1 MKVKICGITTLD
13 DAMAAIDADA
23 DMLGFNFYEKSPRY
37 ISPHACADIIADIPM
52 GIVFHVGVFVNAE
65 AADILRIIEE
75 CRLDLAQLSGDE
87 PPQLLHFLGERA
99 FKALRPVDEDSLQ
112 ADLAR
117 FPARTGK
124 PSWLVDAY
132 RPDAYGGTGHS
143 ADWQLAANLAW
154 QTPILLAGG
163 LKPENVAQA
172 VEQVQPWG
180 VDVASGVEISP
191 GVKDPYKMREFIKNA
206 KSAEVIRR

>member
-1 MKVKICGITTLD
+1 MKVKICGITSID
-13 DAMAAIDADA
+13 DALAAVGAGA
-23 DMLGFNFYEKSPRY
+23 DMLGFNFYEKSPRC
-37 ISPHACADIIADIPM
+37 ISPELCKQVISAIPA
-52 GIVFHVGVFVNAE
+52 GKVFHVGVFVNMDAS
-65 AADILRIIEE
+65 DILRVMET
-75 CRLDLAQLSGDE
+75 CGLDLAQLSGDE
-87 PPQLLHFLGERA
+87 SPQALHVLGERA
-99 FKALRPVDEDSLQ
+99 FKALRPADDDSLQ

-117 FPARTGK
+117 YPARKGK

-132 RPDAYGGTGHS
+132 RPNAYGGTGHT

-172 VEQVQPWG
+172 IEQVQPWG

-191 GVKDPYKMREFIKNA
+191 GVKDHAKMCAFVENA
-206 KSAEVIRR
+206 KSAELVRR